1 MDIYRSQGHLWVQDD
16 WTEDFY
22 LLTCTGV
29 GDVTVPSGDLTAKY
43 CPDPEHSGEFMISGY
58 IRGEAG
64 LVSTTLTKPLS
75 SVYNF
80 LLENKCGGNALITW
94 LCEGAADTPY
104 RYILAALLYNFS
116 FSGDRT
122 LGQPVAAEPGD
133 NERVSVNATLNAT
146 ALRMIYAQ
154 EWARQTLSN
163 TADANGIAFLPEKCA
178 SDCSDERA
186 LCEIGFM
193 GLDGSQYNSE
203 VKYTIDSG
211 ATWTQTTVDPFA
223 YNGGDSGK
231 PVLFELSGGTERAIV
246 PRISMAV
253 GEYAEVAFTEDRGVT
268 WSNVY
273 VGTVDSAFLR
283 KLWKYRG
290 KVWACGT
297 GGYIYISTTLGSS
310 WTAQESGVETTQ
322 TLNDG
327 VMYDESVGYCVG
339 NNNSFLY
346 TLNGGADWSSRTG
359 PAVGANL
366 LSVAVNGKGHV
377 YVGASD
383 GALYRTTDK
392 GVTWAT
398 VQDFGV
404 GTVPA
409 VYFDNTLRFIGYCIF
424 NTAAPLGTVYRS
436 INGGATWREVTGM
449 PTNAGLTDLH
459 ICDQNTVI
467 AAGNAQGGT
476 TFVAKAIPAEA

>member
-1 MDIYRSQGHLWVQDD
+1 MDITRGQGNLFIQDD

-43 CPDPEHSGEFMISGY
+43 CPDPEHSGDFMISSY

-64 LVSTTLTKPLS
+64 MVSTTLTRPLS

-94 LCEGAADTPY
+94 ICEGARELPS

-116 FSGDRT
+116 FSGDRV
-122 LGQPVAAEPGD
+122 LGQPVAAETGD
-133 NERVSVNATLNAT
+133 NDRVSVNANIQAA
-146 ALRMIYAQ
+146 ALRMIYGL
-154 EWARQTLSN
+154 EWVQQTLRN
-163 TADANGIAFLPEKCA
+163 TADANGVVFLPEKCA
-178 SDCSDERA
+178 SDCSDERG
-186 LCEIGFM
+186 LCEIGFL

-203 VKYTIDSG
+203 VKYTLDFGSN
-211 ATWTQTTVDPFA
+211 WTQTTVDPFA

-231 PVLFELSGGTERAIV
+231 PIVFELSGGTERVIV
-246 PRISMAV
+246 PRISQAV
-253 GEYAEVAFTEDRGVT
+253 GEYAEVAITEDRGVT
-268 WSNVY
+268 WANVY
-273 VGTVDSAFLR
+273 VGTVDSAYLR

-290 KVWACGT
+290 KMWACGT
-297 GGYIYISTTLGSS
+297 GGYIYISTDLGDT

-327 VMYDESVGYCVG
+327 TMYDESIGYCVG
-339 NNNSFLY
+339 NNNEFLY
-346 TLNGGADWSSRTG
+346 TLSGGADWASRVG

-383 GALYRTTDK
+383 ATLYRTTDK
-392 GVTWAT
+392 GVTWET
-398 VQDFGV
+398 VRDFGV
-404 GTVPA
+404 GTIPA
-409 VYFDNTLRFIGYCIF
+409 VYFDNTLKYIGFLIY
-424 NTAAPLGTVYRS
+424 NTGAPVGKVYRS
-436 INGGATWREVTGM
+436 INGGATWLEVTGL
-449 PTNAGLTDLH
+449 PANAGLNDLW
-459 ICDQNTVI
+459 ICDQNTAIVVGNTY
-467 AAGNAQGGT
+467 AGE
-476 TFVAKAIPAEA
+476 TFVAKAFPVGA